1 MVGTTKKRKK
11 RPSGGLS
18 SKEKLASKNPAAR
31 AEGRREIS
39 GKSSEQRQA
48 AVAGAKELAGR
59 KGFQG
64 LAKQGQIREATQ
76 KEKDFTSK
84 ARRADAKRFPTQT
97 QQATPIQAEKPS
109 LDSATSTPVPAED
122 TEQPIVDP
130 NALNQELV
138 NQDLISQQIQRETE
152 VPENFGR
159 DVARTS
165 GIAIGVGTLATG
177 FILPAGGGVAAA
189 TTASKTIAAA
199 GTGKLV
205 KNSVQKGIA
214 TNSVN
219 IARTTKFLTKAFSK
233 TQTITSYNP
242 TTGKYV
248 TRIVTTSAAP
258 SVAGVAALSSSVAT
272 TLVPI
277 IGSYPFAGFLKEEAL
292 QTLGFAVSTAIKNED
307 LAGAEE
313 ALAEIDRLLNPDGWS
328 AIIGAIPFAN
338 VQQQVNNYYDAAA
351 VKRDID
357 ADLVAKLRRQLESG
371 EVEVPI
377 LRGLE
382 EKRQDERRKR
392 INEEFRQN
400 VLENNRISDERRE
413 RIRKEFNRGELT
425 DTEKEELARNL
436 GGTSKKTTPSRGR

>member
-1 MVGTTKKRKK
+1 M
-11 RPSGGLS
+11 
-18 SKEKLASKNPAAR
+18 
-31 AEGRREIS
+31 
-39 GKSSEQRQA
+39 
-48 AVAGAKELAGR
+48 
-59 KGFQG
+59 
-64 LAKQGQIREATQ
+64 
-76 KEKDFTSK
+76 
-84 ARRADAKRFPTQT
+84 
-97 QQATPIQAEKPS
+97 
-109 LDSATSTPVPAED
+109 
-122 TEQPIVDP
+122 
-130 NALNQELV
+130 
-138 NQDLISQQIQRETE
+138 
-152 VPENFGR
+152 
-159 DVARTS
+159 
-165 GIAIGVGTLATG
+165 
-177 FILPAGGGVAAA
+177 
-189 TTASKTIAAA
+189 
-199 GTGKLV
+199 
-205 KNSVQKGIA
+205 
-214 TNSVN
+214 
-219 IARTTKFLTKAFSK
+219 
-233 TQTITSYNP
+233 
-242 TTGKYV
+242 
-248 TRIVTTSAAP
+248 
-258 SVAGVAALSSSVAT
+258 SSSVAT